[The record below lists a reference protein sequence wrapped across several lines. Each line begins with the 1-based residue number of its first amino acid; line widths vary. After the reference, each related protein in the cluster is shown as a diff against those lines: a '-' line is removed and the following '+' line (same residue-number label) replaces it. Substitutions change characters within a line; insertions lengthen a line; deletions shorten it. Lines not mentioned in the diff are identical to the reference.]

1 MITDMMPISSEKHP
15 PIESFCVNY
24 KSMKTNSHMVYLFV
38 PTIWYEI
45 TLVSIKTSCNA
56 CMCVDI
62 KLQIKIQHR
71 SKFCLSCCVFINAQ
85 IGEFTL
91 PPDFTPHAIVFLV
104 TENRL
109 RFSRVYRNYSVNL
122 RNKEIKR

>member
-1 MITDMMPISSEKHP
+1 
-15 PIESFCVNY
+15 
-24 KSMKTNSHMVYLFV
+24 MVYLFV
-38 PTIWYEI
+38 PTVWYKRA
-45 TLVSIKTSCNA
+45 LVSINTSCNA

-91 PPDFTPHAIVFLV
+91 PPDFTPHAIVFW
-104 TENRL
+104 
-109 RFSRVYRNYSVNL
+109 
-122 RNKEIKR
+122 

>member
-1 MITDMMPISSEKHP
+1 
-15 PIESFCVNY
+15 
-24 KSMKTNSHMVYLFV
+24 MVYLFV
-38 PTIWYEI
+38 PTIWYERA
-45 TLVSIKTSCNA
+45 LVSINTSCNA

-91 PPDFTPHAIVFLV
+91 PPDFTPHAIVFW
-104 TENRL
+104 
-109 RFSRVYRNYSVNL
+109 
-122 RNKEIKR
+122 

>member
-1 MITDMMPISSEKHP
+1 
-15 PIESFCVNY
+15 
-24 KSMKTNSHMVYLFV
+24 MVYLFV

-91 PPDFTPHAIVFLV
+91 PPDFTLHAIIGIGDQNGFYSSIYFYKKLYQVIFIR
-104 TENRL
+104 N
-109 RFSRVYRNYSVNL
+109 FS
-122 RNKEIKR
+122 